1 MLTESKMVSLRELK
15 ELRQEF
21 RKKDAKVVHCHG
33 VFDLLHP
40 GHIIHLQQARSE
52 GDVLIVSITA
62 SEYVNKGPGRP
73 YFSDDLRMQ
82 SIAALSCVD
91 YVVLSEKETA
101 LEVLDYIQPDVY
113 VKGSDYEN
121 ADNDVT
127 QNIGREIEK
136 VKAYGGT
143 VHFTDGQVFSSTK
156 LLNSEFPVFS
166 ADAKDYLREFSS
178 RYSFDDISSYI
189 EKMQSLKILVVGD
202 IIIDQYVFC
211 LVQGLSAKDRA
222 LSALYE
228 KTEEYLGGVLAI
240 ARHLANFSDNVC
252 LCTMLGRE
260 SYIRSRMLDELS
272 SKMLLDLHSDPN
284 YTTVIKRRYIERRG
298 IRADYDKMFSI
309 NYIDS
314 DNSANQIDRN
324 GFYERL
330 ARRIS
335 DFDMVVLSDFGHG
348 LVDQRVMDIVQD
360 KAKFLAL
367 NCQTN
372 SANYGNNP
380 ISKYRRADTFSLDT
394 RELKLA
400 YGSITQDMDAMLELL
415 ADHLQSKIGW
425 LTLGSM
431 GAIGIENDRLLRIP
445 ALTLEVQDTVG
456 AGDAFFALASL
467 CAAAEVPLEVGNF
480 LANTA
485 GALAANILGNSEAID
500 RVRLL
505 KYASTLLNC

>member
-1 MLTESKMVSLRELK
+1 MTKIVSLEEFISLRERFREK
-15 ELRQEF
+15 EL
-21 RKKDAKVVHCHG
+21 KVIHCHG

-40 GHIIHLQQARSE
+40 GHIIHLQQARNL
-52 GDVLIVSITA
+52 GDILVVSITA
-62 SEYVNKGPGRP
+62 APYVNKGPGRP
-73 YFSDDLRMQ
+73 YFSDELRMQ
-82 SIAALSCVD
+82 SIAALECVD

-101 LEVLDYIQPDVY
+101 LEVLDYIQPDLY

-127 QNIGREIEK
+127 QTIGREIEK
-136 VKAYGGT
+136 VRSYGGEI
-143 VHFTDGQVFSSTK
+143 HFTGGQVFSSTR

-166 ADAKDYLREFSS
+166 ADAKDYLKDFTLHC
-178 RYSFDDISSYI
+178 SFNDIQEYV
-189 EKMQSLKILVVGD
+189 EKMQSIKILVVGD
-202 IIIDQYVFC
+202 IIIDKYTFC
-211 LVQGLSAKDRA
+211 TVQGLSSKDRS

-228 KTEEYLGGVLAI
+228 RTEEYLGGVLAI
-240 ARHLANFSDNVC
+240 ARHLANFSNNVC
-252 LCTMLGRE
+252 LCTMLGTE
-260 SYIRSRMLDELS
+260 PHIRSRMLDDLS
-272 SKMLLDLHSDPN
+272 NKMLLDLHSDPN
-284 YTTVIKRRYIERRG
+284 YTTVIKTRYIERRG
-298 IRADYDKMFSI
+298 IRDDYDKMFSI

-314 DNSANQIDRN
+314 EKRANQIDRQ
-324 GFYERL
+324 GFYEKL
-330 ARRIS
+330 EKKIP

-348 LVDQRVMDIVQD
+348 LIDQRVMDIVQD

-380 ISKYRRADTFSLDT
+380 ISKYRRADTFSLDV

-400 YGSITQDMDAMLELL
+400 YGSRTQDTDAMLKML
-415 ADHLQSKIGW
+415 AEHLNAKIGW

-431 GAIGIENDRLLRIP
+431 GAVGIENDRLLRIP
-445 ALTLEVQDTVG
+445 ALTLDVQDTVG

-467 CAAAEVPLEVGNF
+467 CAATEVPLEIGNF

>member
-1 MLTESKMVSLRELK
+1 MMTKIVSLEEFTYIRG
-15 ELRQEF
+15 EF
-21 RKKDAKVVHCHG
+21 REKGLRVIHCHG

-40 GHIIHLQQARSE
+40 GHIIHLQQAKNLGE
-52 GDVLIVSITA
+52 VLIVSITA
-62 SEYVNKGPGRP
+62 AKYVNKGPGRP
-73 YFSDDLRMQ
+73 YFSDELRMQ
-82 SIAALSCVD
+82 SVAALSCVD

-101 LEVLDYIQPDVY
+101 LEVLDYIQPDLY

-127 QNIGREIEK
+127 QNIGREIDK
-136 VKAYGGT
+136 VRSYGGEI
-143 VHFTDGQVFSSTK
+143 HFTDGQVFSSTR

-166 ADAKDYLREFSS
+166 ADAKDYLREFGSQ
-178 RYSFDDISSYI
+178 YSFDMIRNYVNRM
-189 EKMQSLKILVVGD
+189 ESLKILVVGD

-211 LVQGLSAKDRA
+211 SVQGLSAKDRA

-240 ARHLANFSDNVC
+240 ARHLANFSGNVC

-260 SYIRSRMLDELS
+260 SYIRSRMLEELS
-272 SKMLLDLHSDPN
+272 GKMLLDLHSDAN
-284 YTTVIKRRYIERRG
+284 YSTVIKRRYIERKG
-298 IRADYDKMFSI
+298 IRNEYDKMFSI

-314 DNSANQIDRN
+314 DSSANQIDRT
-324 GFYERL
+324 GFYEKL
-330 ARRIS
+330 EKRIS

-348 LVDQRVMDIVQD
+348 LIDQQVMDIVQE

-400 YGSITQDMDAMLELL
+400 YGSRTRDMDAMLKLL
-415 ADHLQSKIGW
+415 AEHLHSKIGW

-431 GAIGIENDRLLRIP
+431 GAVGIENDKLLRIP
-445 ALTLEVQDTVG
+445 ALTLDVQDTVG

-467 CAAAEVPLEVGNF
+467 CAAAEIPLEVGNF